1 MIPYIPISEETAKA
15 LANGHQGPP
24 KPVPMWKRAAAASV
38 RGLVYVLLSPMLL
51 MLAIPVAVEWAFQ
64 MKDES

>member
-15 LANGHQGPP
+15 LANAHQGPP
-24 KPVPMWKRAAAASV
+24 KPVPMWKRVAAAAL
-38 RGLVYVLLSPMLL
+38 RGVGYVIASPGIAIFLVIF
-51 MLAIPVAVEWAFQ
+51 AFEWAFD